1 MGANSFLLF
10 FPLKEKCIFLLNQ
23 EYRQRVYSAL
33 SKYHGTEV
41 GAPKK
46 PRRKPRDDTPRTKK
60 KPTKPRDTVTSTSV
74 QVKNDSKT
82 RKPILLKKSKS
93 PAYKDPLVNSKLE
106 MIKNIRAQRAAAETT
121 QTQAIARA
129 RYHIL
134 LGSVQ
139 KILLFQL

>member
-1 MGANSFLLF
+1 LTI
-10 FPLKEKCIFLLNQ
+10 FPSERAIYFSVNQ

-41 GAPKK
+41 GVERKL
-46 PRRKPRDDTPRTKK
+46 RRRPRDDTQPTKK
-60 KPTKPRDTVTSTSV
+60 KPTKTRDIVTTTSV
-74 QVKNDSKT
+74 HVKNDSKT

-121 QTQAIARA
+121 QTQAIQRA
-129 RYHIL
+129 RYHFL
-134 LGSVQ
+134 LTRISAEDY
-139 KILLFQL
+139 IISIIST

>member
-1 MGANSFLLF
+1 MTI
-10 FPLKEKCIFLLNQ
+10 FPSERAIYFSVNQ

-41 GAPKK
+41 GVERKL
-46 PRRKPRDDTPRTKK
+46 RRRPRDDTQPTKK
-60 KPTKPRDTVTSTSV
+60 KPTKTRDIVTTTSV
-74 QVKNDSKT
+74 HVKNDSKT

-121 QTQAIARA
+121 QTQAIQRA
-129 RYHIL
+129 RYHFL
-134 LGSVQ
+134 LTRISAEDY
-139 KILLFQL
+139 IISIIST